1 MTSRCGA
8 IILAAGQSR
17 RMGANKLVADLDG
30 KPIIAHVA
38 DAIDAA
44 GLPPPIVVLGHD
56 ANPVRQALRD
66 RSAAFVLAEDH
77 AEGMARS
84 LAAGIAVVPSAWDA
98 AIICL
103 GDMPLIPPLLL
114 RRMADKAS
122 LTSIIIPTFEGRR
135 GNPVLWGRGF
145 FPELRKLEGDIGA
158 RRLFE
163 SEAGRIETF
172 AWTDDSILRDVDT
185 IAALDAIRQQS
196 RRPVHHL

>member
-1 MTSRCGA
+1 
-8 IILAAGQSR
+8 
-17 RMGANKLVADLDG
+17 
-30 KPIIAHVA
+30 
-38 DAIDAA
+38 
-44 GLPPPIVVLGHD
+44 
-56 ANPVRQALRD
+56 
-66 RSAAFVLAEDH
+66 
-77 AEGMARS
+77 
-84 LAAGIAVVPSAWDA
+84 VPSAWDA

-122 LTSIIIPTFEGRR
+122 LTSIIIPTFERRR

-163 SEAGRIETF
+163 SEAGRIETL

>member
-1 MTSRCGA
+1 MISRCGA

-56 ANPVRQALRD
+56 ADRIRQALRE

-84 LAAGIAVVPSAWDA
+84 LAAGITAAPAAWDA

-103 GDMPLIPPLLL
+103 GDMPLIPPPLL
-114 RRMADKAS
+114 RQMADRGSSA
-122 LTSIIIPTFEGRR
+122 SIIIPTFEGRR

-145 FPELRKLEGDIGA
+145 FPKLGMLEGDIGA
-158 RRLFE
+158 RRQFE
-163 SEAGRIETF
+163 LEGDRVEMLP
-172 AWTDDSILRDVDT
+172 WTDDSILRDVDT

-196 RRPVHHL
+196 QRAVHHL

>member
-56 ANPVRQALRD
+56 ADPVRQALRD

-84 LAAGIAVVPSAWDA
+84 LAAGIAAVPSAWDA

-135 GNPVLWGRGF
+135 GNPATGTG
-145 FPELRKLEGDIGA
+145 E
-158 RRLFE
+158 RL
-163 SEAGRIETF
+163 
-172 AWTDDSILRDVDT
+172 
-185 IAALDAIRQQS
+185 
-196 RRPVHHL
+196 P